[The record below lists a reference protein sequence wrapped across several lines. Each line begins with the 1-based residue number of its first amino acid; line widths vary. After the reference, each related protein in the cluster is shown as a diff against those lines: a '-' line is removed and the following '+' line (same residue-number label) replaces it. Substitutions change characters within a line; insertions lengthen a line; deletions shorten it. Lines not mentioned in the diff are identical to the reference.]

1 MTETYNEHKPAFDDL
16 AAAWQRECERLD
28 RIAGKY
34 PVGPSLI
41 DACTKRQPLSR
52 TLMRTALLRTLV
64 CLAAL
69 AWLAGLYRRYVV
81 DVWDLVPHLFIGGL
95 LLYNIVY
102 GLLVVVLLKR
112 HGMAVPTPLLQ
123 HYLATAASRAAA
135 QGATA
140 GAYLTSACSGYAPPP
155 SPPWPPSASSPTRPP
170 TTAAPPRCPTPTCAA
185 PSSVMSTKYLS
196 TQPIPPPHESTA
208 NTQGRLCPVRDWGHA
223 GLPPVAAHPPARAV
237 QRAVPEVLHKQR
249 HTRLVHQR

>member
-123 HYLATAASRAAA
+123 HYFGDGRQPRRSAGRHGWRIPHVGLQRVRATALAAVAAVGFITYTPSYDGRTASMPDADMRGTVISNVN
-135 QGATA
+135 QI
-140 GAYLTSACSGYAPPP
+140 L
-155 SPPWPPSASSPTRPP
+155 
-170 TTAAPPRCPTPTCAA
+170 
-185 PSSVMSTKYLS
+185 VN
-196 TQPIPPPHESTA
+196 TA
-208 NTQGRLCPVRDWGHA
+208 NT
-223 GLPPVAAHPPARAV
+223 AAA
-237 QRAVPEVLHKQR
+237 
-249 HTRLVHQR
+249 

>member
-123 HYLATAASRAAA
+123 HDFGDGRQPRRSAGRHGWRIPHVGLQRVRATALAAVAAVGFITYTPSYDGRTASMPDADMRGTVISNVN
-135 QGATA
+135 QI
-140 GAYLTSACSGYAPPP
+140 L
-155 SPPWPPSASSPTRPP
+155 
-170 TTAAPPRCPTPTCAA
+170 
-185 PSSVMSTKYLS
+185 VN
-196 TQPIPPPHESTA
+196 TA
-208 NTQGRLCPVRDWGHA
+208 NT
-223 GLPPVAAHPPARAV
+223 AAA
-237 QRAVPEVLHKQR
+237 
-249 HTRLVHQR
+249 

>member
-1 MTETYNEHKPAFDDL
+1 MTETYNEHKPALDDL

-41 DACTKRQPLSR
+41 DACTKHPPLSR

-102 GLLVVVLLKR
+102 GLLVVVLLR
-112 HGMAVPTPLLQ
+112 WHGMAVPTPLLQ
-123 HYLATAASRAAA
+123 HYFGDGRQPRRSAGRHGWRMPHVGLQRVRATALAAVAAVGFITYTPYYTMTDWGMASRDMVINNIYLVIAA
-135 QGATA
+135 
-140 GAYLTSACSGYAPPP
+140 
-155 SPPWPPSASSPTRPP
+155 
-170 TTAAPPRCPTPTCAA
+170 
-185 PSSVMSTKYLS
+185 
-196 TQPIPPPHESTA
+196 
-208 NTQGRLCPVRDWGHA
+208 
-223 GLPPVAAHPPARAV
+223 
-237 QRAVPEVLHKQR
+237 
-249 HTRLVHQR
+249 